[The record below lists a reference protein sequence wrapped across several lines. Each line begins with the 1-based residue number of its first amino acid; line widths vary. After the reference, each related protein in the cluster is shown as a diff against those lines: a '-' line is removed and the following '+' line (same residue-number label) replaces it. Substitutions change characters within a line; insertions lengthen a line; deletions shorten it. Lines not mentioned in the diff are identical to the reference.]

1 MGQFGRMSE
10 SVQRIAKPYVLKLP
24 KAGNT
29 PAEYEDAAFVQR
41 SFSGVRLAL
50 ADGASAAVFAG
61 AWARMLARTFARR
74 PFWTVAALR
83 YRAQK
88 LGQFWRWQHAQ
99 LELPW
104 YAEQKLADGAAAT
117 LIGVTITLP
126 AQRAAAGSWQSLAV
140 GDACLFQMRDR
151 ALVQMHPDLNP
162 AEFGNAPALVYSVAA
177 RNHRLARGLA
187 VAAGSWRMGDTFV
200 LASDALAK
208 WIRTHVDSGQ
218 GALQSLYA
226 LAAEPAAESA
236 FSQWALQEQGAGRL
250 KNDDHTMVLY
260 QT

>member
-10 SVQRIAKPYVLKLP
+10 SAQRIAKPYVLQLP

-41 SFSGVRLAL
+41 SFSGFRLAL

-74 PFWTVAALR
+74 PFWTAAALR

-162 AEFGNAPALVYSVAA
+162 AEFGNAPALVPATIGW
-177 RNHRLARGLA
+177 RGDWQWQL
-187 VAAGSWRMGDTFV
+187 AAGAWATHLCWQAMRWR
-200 LASDALAK
+200 
-208 WIRTHVDSGQ
+208 SGF
-218 GALQSLYA
+218 GRMLRAGRAHCKACMPWLQSPLRSLPSANGRCRSRA
-226 LAAEPAAESA
+226 L
-236 FSQWALQEQGAGRL
+236 G
-250 KNDDHTMVLY
+250 V
-260 QT
+260 